1 MRPGGAEGRRAQHYR
16 LDMFPNRALTSRRVR
31 RSTGALA
38 RCVKGGDMTDQPLR
52 ARPATSQARPR
63 AGGSIACILFVGALA
78 AAFWMGTIW
87 ASQAWLN

>member
-1 MRPGGAEGRRAQHYR
+1 
-16 LDMFPNRALTSRRVR
+16 
-31 RSTGALA
+31 
-38 RCVKGGDMTDQPLR
+38 MTDQPLR